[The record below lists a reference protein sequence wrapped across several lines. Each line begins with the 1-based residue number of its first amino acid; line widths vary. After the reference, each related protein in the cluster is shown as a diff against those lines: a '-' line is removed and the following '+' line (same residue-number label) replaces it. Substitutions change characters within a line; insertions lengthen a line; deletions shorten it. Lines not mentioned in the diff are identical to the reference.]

1 MTYEDKIVR
10 GGEITAAGD
19 FKTENG
25 AFYLMVVPKA
35 EDASGIA
42 VLTVKLS
49 MNKEQV
55 EYPFVAGTWNPVV
68 CNAIN
73 VKSQDLAS
81 YRIFYG
87 ETL

>member
-10 GGEITAAGD
+10 GGEITTTGY

-35 EDASGIA
+35 EEVSNVAILS
-42 VLTVKLS
+42 VKLS
-49 MNKEQV
+49 MNKDAI

-73 VKSQDLAS
+73 VKSQDLTN

-87 ETL
+87 ETI